1 MGNAVR
7 SGKSK
12 VAPKHKIQ
20 ALEIPA
26 WIEQLSNLV
35 ELRLMIKV
43 GVCLW
48 ILLGITALVDWIRD
62 KNPPSMLSQSA
73 GNKITPVEFQPM
85 QLLGQSKSTWR
96 PGSQSSGECG
106 ALQDSNMRR
115 FSGDIQQMVNNA
127 PAGYETPYRV
137 QKY

>member
-1 MGNAVR
+1 MSNALK

-12 VAPKHKIQ
+12 APQKRKIQ
-20 ALEIPA
+20 TLELPV
-26 WIEQLSNLV
+26 WLEQLCNLV
-35 ELRLMIKV
+35 ELRLIIKV

-48 ILLGITALVDWIRD
+48 ILLGITALVDWIGD
-62 KNPPSMLSQSA
+62 KNPPSMLSQSTD
-73 GNKITPVEFQPM
+73 NKIAPVEYQSM
-85 QLLGQSKSTWR
+85 QLLGQRKSTWR
-96 PGSQSSGECG
+96 PGTQSSGECG